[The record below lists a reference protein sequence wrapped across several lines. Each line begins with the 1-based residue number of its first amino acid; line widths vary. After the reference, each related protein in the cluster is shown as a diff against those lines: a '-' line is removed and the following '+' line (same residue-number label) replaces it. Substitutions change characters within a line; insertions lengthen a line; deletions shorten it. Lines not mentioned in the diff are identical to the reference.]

1 MQDIQYAVLSTSS
14 SLQID
19 VTLNSVFASRKRD
32 MFEEEKGNQVAAVLP
47 SNFQVYAKIDEES
60 RKDNRLA
67 ASFLVTLNDVKG
79 TVTYEFRGVCS
90 AIGSSADFEAI
101 MGTNKDSRVPK
112 VLDILYQRLYPAI
125 FILAGMTTASY
136 PQSVGLLTEMVSSE
150 PIQVHQEAEA
160 VPKLEEK
167 PKLEQKPQVLNK
179 TAPAEVPK
187 PTVAK
192 VKKQP
197 GTEGDIGSRATVAK

>member
-32 MFEEEKGNQVAAVLP
+32 MFEEEKANQVAAVLP

-101 MGTNKDSRVPK
+101 MGTNKDSRVP
-112 VLDILYQRLYPAI
+112 
-125 FILAGMTTASY
+125 
-136 PQSVGLLTEMVSSE
+136 
-150 PIQVHQEAEA
+150 
-160 VPKLEEK
+160 
-167 PKLEQKPQVLNK
+167 
-179 TAPAEVPK
+179 
-187 PTVAK
+187 
-192 VKKQP
+192 
-197 GTEGDIGSRATVAK
+197 